1 MAVESEITEING
13 GVFKVLIKLFHIQL
27 DWMKIK
33 KYCLKFITS
42 INMIKQSMKIY
53 QFFISFI
60 SASILLLELS
70 TYHIQPLNHS
80 RLCFLFLADYIKTKE
95 YSWIENKHHKLN
107 KILHIDYNT
116 WEEDLILDHL
126 VFVPG
131 QIYFTHIMVHMYHMI

>member
-33 KYCLKFITS
+33 KYCLIKFITS

-60 SASILLLELS
+60 SASILLLGLS
-70 TYHIQPLNHS
+70 TYHIQPRNHS
-80 RLCFLFLADYIKTKE
+80 R
-95 YSWIENKHHKLN
+95 
-107 KILHIDYNT
+107 
-116 WEEDLILDHL
+116 
-126 VFVPG
+126 
-131 QIYFTHIMVHMYHMI
+131 

>member
-13 GVFKVLIKLFHIQL
+13 GVFKVLIKLFHIQW

-33 KYCLKFITS
+33 MKYCLKFITS

-80 RLCFLFLADYIKTKE
+80 R
-95 YSWIENKHHKLN
+95 
-107 KILHIDYNT
+107 
-116 WEEDLILDHL
+116 
-126 VFVPG
+126 
-131 QIYFTHIMVHMYHMI
+131 

>member
-13 GVFKVLIKLFHIQL
+13 GVFKVLIKFFHIQL

-42 INMIKQSMKIY
+42 INIIKQSMKIY
-53 QFFISFI
+53 QYFISFI

-80 RLCFLFLADYIKTKE
+80 R
-95 YSWIENKHHKLN
+95 
-107 KILHIDYNT
+107 
-116 WEEDLILDHL
+116 
-126 VFVPG
+126 
-131 QIYFTHIMVHMYHMI
+131 

>member
-33 KYCLKFITS
+33 MKYCLKFITS
-42 INMIKQSMKIY
+42 INIIKQSMKIY

-70 TYHIQPLNHS
+70 TYHIQSLNHS
-80 RLCFLFLADYIKTKE
+80 R
-95 YSWIENKHHKLN
+95 
-107 KILHIDYNT
+107 
-116 WEEDLILDHL
+116 
-126 VFVPG
+126 
-131 QIYFTHIMVHMYHMI
+131 